1 MQRKKIAVI
10 GIGSFGKLFVRYLFD
25 DGHEVIAIDKDPSI
39 IDSIKDFVT
48 VAVALD
54 ATDEH
59 ALRSQGI
66 VDVDYAVIA
75 LADDFETSIICA
87 ESLKKCGVKNIYA
100 RYQTELQMKVLA
112 LLGIKDLFNPEE
124 KAARSMAEI
133 FSFTGMR
140 SSFLLSDEYSVVE
153 VTVPKLYINK
163 TIAEADLRHK
173 FNINVITIKRPS
185 TNRDAKRSSDSK
197 SEKILGI
204 PHGNTVLREDDIVVL
219 FGSQADISKFLE
231 T

>member
-25 DGHEVIAIDKDPSI
+25 DGHEVIAIDKDPII
-39 IDSIKDFVT
+39 IDSIKDYVT
-48 VAVALD
+48 IAVTLD

-59 ALRSQGI
+59 ALQSQGI
-66 VDVDYAVIA
+66 SEVDYAVIA

-124 KAARSMAEI
+124 KAARSMAETLS
-133 FSFTGMR
+133 FSGMR

-153 VTVPKLYINK
+153 VTVPKRYINQ
-163 TIAEADLRHK
+163 TIADADLRHK
-173 FNINVITIKRPS
+173 YNINVITIKRP
-185 TNRDAKRSSDSK
+185 TINKDTKRASDSK

-204 PHGNTVLREDDIVVL
+204 PHGNTILKEEDVIVL
-219 FGSQADISKFLE
+219 FGSQTDLARFLE

>member
-1 MQRKKIAVI
+1 M
-10 GIGSFGKLFVRYLFD
+10 FVRYLFD
-25 DGHEVIAIDKDPSI
+25 DGHEVIAIDKDPII
-39 IDSIKDFVT
+39 IDSIKDYVT
-48 VAVALD
+48 IAVTLD

-59 ALRSQGI
+59 ALQSQGI
-66 VDVDYAVIA
+66 SEVDYAVIA

-124 KAARSMAEI
+124 KAARSMAETLS
-133 FSFTGMR
+133 FSGMR

-153 VTVPKLYINK
+153 VTVPKRYINQ
-163 TIAEADLRHK
+163 TIADADLRHK
-173 FNINVITIKRPS
+173 YNINVITIKRP
-185 TNRDAKRSSDSK
+185 TINKDTKRVSDSK

-204 PHGNTVLREDDIVVL
+204 PHGNTILKEDDIIVL
-219 FGSQADISKFLE
+219 FGSQTDLARFLE

>member
-10 GIGSFGKLFVRYLFD
+10 GIGSFGKLFVRYLFE
-25 DGHEVIAIDKDPSI
+25 DGHEVIAIDKDPVV

-48 VAVALD
+48 VAVTLD

-66 VDVDYAVIA
+66 GDVDYAVIA

-87 ESLKKCGVKNIYA
+87 DSLKKSGVSLIYA
-100 RYQTELQMKVLA
+100 RYQTELQKKVLE
-112 LLGIKDLFNPEE
+112 LLGIRDLFNPEE
-124 KAARSMAEI
+124 RAAKSMVET
-133 FSFTGMR
+133 FSFAGMR

-153 VTVPKLYINK
+153 VTVPKRYINK

-173 FNINVITIKRPS
+173 YNINVITIKRPT
-185 TNRDAKRSSDSK
+185 TNKDSKRTSDSK
-197 SEKILGI
+197 VEKILGI

-219 FGSQADISKFLE
+219 FGSQTDLTKFLE

>member
-25 DGHEVIAIDKDPSI
+25 DGHEVIAIDKDPTI
-39 IDSIKDFVT
+39 IDSIKDYVT
-48 VAVALD
+48 IAVTLD

-59 ALRSQGI
+59 ALQSQGI
-66 VDVDYAVIA
+66 SEVDYAVIA

-124 KAARSMAEI
+124 KAARSMAETLS
-133 FSFTGMR
+133 FSGMR

-153 VTVPKLYINK
+153 VTVPKRYINQ
-163 TIAEADLRHK
+163 TIADADLRHK
-173 FNINVITIKRPS
+173 YNINVITIKRP
-185 TNRDAKRSSDSK
+185 TINKDTKRVSDSK

-204 PHGNTVLREDDIVVL
+204 PHGNTILKEDDIIVL
-219 FGSQADISKFLE
+219 FGSQTDLARFLE

>member
-25 DGHEVIAIDKDPSI
+25 DGHEVIAIDKDPII
-39 IDSIKDFVT
+39 IDSIKDYVT
-48 VAVALD
+48 IAVTLD

-59 ALRSQGI
+59 ALQSQGI
-66 VDVDYAVIA
+66 SEVDYAVIA

-124 KAARSMAEI
+124 KAARSMAETLS
-133 FSFTGMR
+133 FSGMR

-153 VTVPKLYINK
+153 VTVPKRYINQ
-163 TIAEADLRHK
+163 TIADADLRHK
-173 FNINVITIKRPS
+173 YNINVITIKRP
-185 TNRDAKRSSDSK
+185 TINKDTKRASDSK

-204 PHGNTVLREDDIVVL
+204 PHGNTILKEDDVIVL
-219 FGSQADISKFLE
+219 FGSQTDLARFLE

>member
-25 DGHEVIAIDKDPSI
+25 DGHEVIAIDKDPMI

-48 VAVALD
+48 IAVTLD

-66 VDVDYAVIA
+66 ADVDYAVIA

-124 KAARSMAEI
+124 KAARSMAETLS
-133 FSFTGMR
+133 FSGMR
-140 SSFLLSDEYSVVE
+140 SSFLISDEYSVVE
-153 VTVPKLYINK
+153 VTVPKRYINQ
-163 TIAEADLRHK
+163 TIADADLRHK
-173 FNINVITIKRPS
+173 YNINVITIKRP
-185 TNRDAKRSSDSK
+185 TINKDTKRASDSK

-204 PHGNTVLREDDIVVL
+204 PHGNTILKEDDIIVL
-219 FGSQADISKFLE
+219 FGSQTDLARFLE

>member
-25 DGHEVIAIDKDPSI
+25 DGHEVIAIDKDPII
-39 IDSIKDFVT
+39 IDSIKDYVT
-48 VAVALD
+48 IAVTLD

-59 ALRSQGI
+59 ALQSQGI
-66 VDVDYAVIA
+66 SEVDYAVIA

-124 KAARSMAEI
+124 KAARSMAETLS
-133 FSFTGMR
+133 FSGMR

-153 VTVPKLYINK
+153 VTVPKRYINQ
-163 TIAEADLRHK
+163 TIADADLRHK
-173 FNINVITIKRPS
+173 YNINVITIKRP
-185 TNRDAKRSSDSK
+185 TINKDTKRASDSK

-204 PHGNTVLREDDIVVL
+204 PHGNTILKEEDIIVL
-219 FGSQADISKFLE
+219 FGSQTDLARFLE

>member
-1 MQRKKIAVI
+1 M
-10 GIGSFGKLFVRYLFD
+10 
-25 DGHEVIAIDKDPSI
+25 IAIDKDPVI
-39 IDSIKDFVT
+39 IDSIKDYVT
-48 VAVALD
+48 VAVTLD

-66 VDVDYAVIA
+66 SDVDYAVLA

-87 ESLKKCGVKNIYA
+87 ESLKKSGVKQIYA
-100 RYQTELQMKVLA
+100 RYQTELQKKVLE
-112 LLGIKDLFNPEE
+112 LLGIRDLFNPEE

-133 FSFTGMR
+133 FSFVGMR

-153 VTVPKLYINK
+153 VTVPKRYINK

-173 FNINVITIKRPS
+173 YNINVITIKRPF
-185 TNRDAKRSSDSK
+185 TNKETKRASDSE

-204 PHGNTVLREDDIVVL
+204 PHGNTVLKEEDVVVL
-219 FGSQADISKFLE
+219 FGSQTDLSKFLE

>member
-25 DGHEVIAIDKDPSI
+25 DGHEVIAIDKDPII
-39 IDSIKDFVT
+39 IDSIKDYVT
-48 VAVALD
+48 IAVTLD

-59 ALRSQGI
+59 ALQSQGI
-66 VDVDYAVIA
+66 SEVDYAVIA

-124 KAARSMAEI
+124 KAARSMAETLS
-133 FSFTGMR
+133 FSGMR

-153 VTVPKLYINK
+153 VTVPKRYINQ
-163 TIAEADLRHK
+163 TIADADLRHK
-173 FNINVITIKRPS
+173 YNINVITIKRP
-185 TNRDAKRSSDSK
+185 TINKDTKRASDSK

-204 PHGNTVLREDDIVVL
+204 PHGNTILKEEDIIVL
-219 FGSQADISKFLE
+219 FGSQTDLTRFLE